1 MTLKDACKKFL
12 SHCRSAV
19 SLSEHTL
26 RAYTFDLNDFQNHS
40 KPEVILSS
48 IEKDTLRQFILHLRE
63 ERKLKEITIKRR
75 IACLKLFFRWVKQE
89 NMISANPFD
98 NLHERIRLP
107 KRLPR
112 SLNSEEIQ
120 LLISAISLESEN
132 NDFQNFSARIA
143 IKLLLTTGIRV
154 GELVKIDIEDITL
167 ADSSLKINGKGNRQ
181 RLVYLFEESLN
192 QAIARYLT
200 IRRIMPTES
209 RKLFITEAGIPLST
223 QNTRKLLGNLACS
236 AGIERRITPHMLRH
250 TTATQLL
257 ETGLDIRYV
266 QKLLGHQS
274 ISTTEI
280 YTHVTDQALRSALKR
295 AYACQISDDN

>member
-1 MTLKDACKKFL
+1 MTLQDACESFL

-26 RAYTFDLNDFQNHS
+26 RAYTFDLEDFQNHAQR
-40 KPEVILSS
+40 ETDLSS
-48 IEKDTLRQFILHLRE
+48 LDKENLRQFIRHLRE

-89 NMISANPFD
+89 SVISINPFD
-98 NLHERIRLP
+98 NLNERIRLP

-112 SLNSEEIQ
+112 ALGSEEIK
-120 LLISAISLESEN
+120 LLSGAVNLEADSSN
-132 NDFQNFSARIA
+132 FQEFATGIA

-154 GELVKIDIEDITL
+154 GELVKIDIEDL
-167 ADSSLKINGKGNRQ
+167 VLSDSSLTIHGKGNRQ
-181 RLVYLFEESLN
+181 RLVYLFEPMLN
-192 QAIARYLT
+192 QAIARYLPL
-200 IRRIMPTES
+200 RRTRTNETQ
-209 RKLFITEAGIPLST
+209 KLFITEAGIPFTT
-223 QNTRKLLGNLACS
+223 QKTRMLLGNLACN

-257 ETGLDIRYV
+257 EAGLDIRYV

-280 YTHVTDQALRSALKR
+280 YTHVTDHGLRNALRR
-295 AYACQISDDN
+295 AYGS